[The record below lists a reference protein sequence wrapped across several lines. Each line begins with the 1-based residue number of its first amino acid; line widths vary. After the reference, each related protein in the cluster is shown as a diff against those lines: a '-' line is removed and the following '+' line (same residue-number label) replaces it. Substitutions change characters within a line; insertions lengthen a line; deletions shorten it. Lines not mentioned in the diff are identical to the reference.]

1 MRVWKVALLLN
12 LALLL
17 GIGGGYL
24 WWGRQAERLEQEL
37 VRARDAQAVSEQ
49 EWTVRGVVRAV
60 LPEAGLIV
68 ISHEEIAGYMAPMT
82 MGFRVASPQIYD
94 GVQVGDAVRFR
105 LRGAA
110 PNVVVVALERVP

>member
-17 GIGGGYL
+17 GVGGGYL
-24 WWGRQAERLEQEL
+24 WWGRRAERLEQEL
-37 VRARDAQAVSEQ
+37 ARARDAQALSEQ
-49 EWTVRGVVRAV
+49 EWVVRGVVRAM
-60 LPEAGLIV
+60 LPDAGLIV
-68 ISHEEIAGYMAPMT
+68 ISHEPIAGYMAPMT

-105 LRGAA
+105 LRGVA
-110 PNVVVVALERVP
+110 PNVVVIALERVP